1 MTSSDEK
8 FKVKSI
14 AISREKHT
22 VIRVINYVEVRL
34 YIMQCTQTDI
44 KPDSITICS
53 FCTLRILNIKRSKI
67 K

>member
-14 AISREKHT
+14 TISQEKHT

-34 YIMQCTQTDI
+34 YIMECTQT
-44 KPDSITICS
+44 
-53 FCTLRILNIKRSKI
+53 
-67 K
+67 